1 MKVWLL
7 KVNMCLGGNDFYFV
21 RMLDLSETRMKT
33 VASNVKR
40 KNFIQSDYLT
50 IDRIVHVGLIALS
63 HRVVNCSSLFGCPLN
78 GTTLRVVGITSR
90 SVEHLSSPRVTAGLV
105 IRRKNTQ
112 VSHNRYSLL
121 GRYPKVCQLSRRFC
135 CETNDH
141 VEFARQRK
149 LAVCISLSCQR
160 VWGD

>member
-1 MKVWLL
+1 
-7 KVNMCLGGNDFYFV
+7 
-21 RMLDLSETRMKT
+21 MKT
-33 VASNVKR
+33 VASNEIQ

-50 IDRIVHVGLIALS
+50 IDRNVRVGLIALS
-63 HRVVNCSSLFGCPLN
+63 HRVVNYSSFFGYSLSCP
-78 GTTLRVVGITSR
+78 TLRVVGITTR
-90 SVEHLSSPRVTAGLV
+90 SVVQLSSPRVTAGLV

-112 VSHNRYSLL
+112 VYHNRYSLL
-121 GRYPKVCQLSRRFC
+121 GEDLKVCQLSKRFC

-149 LAVCISLSCQR
+149 LAACISLSCQR